1 MLTEISS
8 FACSS
13 FRLSRRLPE
22 GIDTENVTAAYENGI
37 LSLSVPTADAATY
50 TRVIEVEWVKKISS
64 ALLKGHQ

>member
-13 FRLSRRLPE
+13 FRQPWRLPE
-22 GIDTENVTAAYENGI
+22 GIDTENITAAYENDI

-50 TRVIEVEWVKKISS
+50 THTIEVE
-64 ALLKGHQ
+64 

>member
-13 FRLSRRLPE
+13 FRQPWRLPE
-22 GIDTENVTAAYENGI
+22 GIDTENITAAYENDI

-50 TRVIEVEWVKKISS
+50 THTIEVEWVKKISS
-64 ALLKGHQ
+64 VLLKGHQ

>member
-1 MLTEISS
+1 MLTETSS

-22 GIDTENVTAAYENGI
+22 GTDTENVTAAYESGI

-50 TRVIEVEWVKKISS
+50 TRAIKI
-64 ALLKGHQ
+64 K